1 MHREHRRLLLLT
13 QHFPP
18 SSEIAGKVTARL
30 LRYLQRFGWETTVMT
45 VPAEQAGAPLDTRG
59 YADVCDRVR
68 VERVARWPY
77 PIDGLR
83 LATRTLK
90 QLRGLRAAPAANGA
104 RTSVAPSPLA
114 DAFSWA
120 PPRSAGRLARVA
132 RYLSFPDSRS
142 GWIAPAIAR
151 ARTLLARERY
161 DALLTVGPSHST
173 HLVALALRRLATI
186 PPWIAHLHDP
196 WADFEDREERSRNV
210 RRAQLFFERH
220 ILEQAD
226 EILFATR
233 EARDG
238 YAERFP
244 DVRRDKLG
252 VLVNGYDPAD
262 FPSADLPSADLP
274 SAERAAERSARPL
287 TFVHV
292 GSIYGGRDPR
302 PFLGGLAQLVA
313 SKALDPRDVEV
324 HFLGGCDSRE
334 AVERAV
340 DEAGLAG
347 AVTLHGVV
355 DHQEAIRRMLT
366 ADVLVLLAQEQ
377 DYQIP
382 AKLYEYLSAGRF
394 VLAFTGGASATV
406 IEDAGAGHVVGPR
419 DDAVAALADVLAR
432 HRDGRLARHRLP
444 ASRLRPYQADHL
456 AGELAARLDL
466 LVDGPRLPR

>member
-1 MHREHRRLLLLT
+1 MHREPHRLLLLT

-30 LRYLQRFGWETTVMT
+30 LRYLGRFGWETTVMT

-59 YADVCDRVR
+59 YADVYDRVR

-90 QLRGLRAAPAANGA
+90 QLRGLRPAPAANGA
-104 RTSVAPSPLA
+104 HTSAAPSPLA

-120 PPRSAGRLARVA
+120 APQSAGALARIA

-142 GWIAPAIAR
+142 GWIAPATAR
-151 ARTLLARERY
+151 ARRLLARERY

-173 HLVALALRRLATI
+173 HLVALLLHRLAVT

-196 WADFEDREERSRNV
+196 WADFEDREERSRNI
-210 RRAQLFFERH
+210 RRAQLFFERR

-226 EILFATR
+226 EVLFATR

-238 YAERFP
+238 YAARFP
-244 DVRRDKLG
+244 GVRRDKLG

-262 FPSADLPSADLP
+262 FPSADSPSTGSP
-274 SAERAAERSARPL
+274 SAERDARPL

-292 GSIYGGRDPR
+292 GTIYGGRDPR
-302 PFLGGLAQLVA
+302 PFLEGLAQLVT

-340 DEAGLAG
+340 ADAGLAG

-355 DHQEAIRRMLT
+355 DHEEAIRRMLT

-406 IEDAGAGHVVGPR
+406 IEDAGAGRVVGPR
-419 DDAVAALADVLAR
+419 DDVAAALADVLAR
-432 HRDGRLARHRLP
+432 HRDGRLAGHHVSR
-444 ASRLRPYQADHL
+444 ARLRRYQADHL
-456 AGELAARLDL
+456 AGELAARMDR
-466 LVDGPRLPR
+466 LVEAHHASR